1 MSDSLRPH
9 ESQHARPP
17 CPSPAPG
24 VHSDSSPLSQWCHP
38 AISSSGRPLLL
49 LPPIPPSIR
58 VFSNE
63 SALRMRWPKYWSFSF
78 SIMPSK
84 EIPGLI
90 SYFFLNIRKYCFHK
104 IFYFREYIFFINC
117 KYFQRML
124 LYLQQQVNPMT
135 LRLNKVGVYF
145 LISVGG
151 ALLCAIMQSP
161 KLTEAQPSS
170 LWSSQIHLTLSS
182 CWIGEDSQDC
192 MGDTQWIR
200 CKPLPSHFIGQNSG
214 TWLLPTSR
222 EAGLWNIQADCHS
235 SVSQLKTKV

>member
-1 MSDSLRPH
+1 M
-9 ESQHARPP
+9 
-17 CPSPAPG
+17 PS
-24 VHSDSSPLSQWCHP
+24 SYLILC
-38 AISSSGRPLLL
+38 RPLLL

-63 SALRMRWPKYWSFSF
+63 STLRMRWPKYWSFSF

-90 SYFFLNIRKYCFHK
+90 SYFFLNIHKYCFHK

-151 ALLCAIMQSP
+151 ALLCAIMQSL

-182 CWIGEDSQDC
+182 CGLGKTAKIAWEILSGSGVNHFPLISSGRIQARGCSQ
-192 MGDTQWIR
+192 
-200 CKPLPSHFIGQNSG
+200 
-214 TWLLPTSR
+214 LLGRQACETSR
-222 EAGLWNIQADCHS
+222 QTATVQCLS
-235 SVSQLKTKV
+235 